1 MSRVVCC
8 KVSARQQIGS
18 IFLRGF
24 ILFIALA
31 TLALL
36 LTLARL
42 VWIDVRSFRL
52 PDIYTLPLIVAGLG
66 MALLSGEPDVVS
78 SVLGGVIGFGL
89 FWAIG
94 TFYFRRHGTEG
105 LGLGDAKLF
114 AASGT
119 WLGYAVLPQVLL
131 VASLGGLVFA
141 IFTRGKESRQI
152 AFGPWLALGFGLV
165 WLKVNVLML

>member
-1 MSRVVCC
+1 M
-8 KVSARQQIGS
+8 
-18 IFLRGF
+18 
-24 ILFIALA
+24 FIALA

-66 MALLSGEPDVVS
+66 MDVVS